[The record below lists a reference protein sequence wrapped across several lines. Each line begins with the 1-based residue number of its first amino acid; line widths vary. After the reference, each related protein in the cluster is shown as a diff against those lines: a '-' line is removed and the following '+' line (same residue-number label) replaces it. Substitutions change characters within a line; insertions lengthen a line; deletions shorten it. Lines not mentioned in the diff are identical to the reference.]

1 MGAWNSSAVASSPS
15 GAPENPPAT
24 KAEFVISA
32 AVEDLG
38 EGLGHCV
45 AGDLRVAGEGVD
57 RAPEPFGVGPI
68 HGLDALVRLKYGR
81 LRCPSLTKGAF
92 LVER

>member
-45 AGDLRVAGEGVD
+45 AGDLAPPGEGVD
-57 RAPEPFGVGPI
+57 RAPEPFGVGPNTASTLSCASNTGDCAV
-68 HGLDALVRLKYGR
+68 HH
-81 LRCPSLTKGAF
+81 
-92 LVER
+92 